1 MLEINSDSSLHT
13 QAFSSSPADER
24 AHSRGDTGFC
34 LPSPGAWGPLLHP
47 QKLTLL
53 ADPYIFPEAPDLLAL
68 LLWAHTQGL
77 PS

>member
-1 MLEINSDSSLHT
+1 MLEINGDSSLHT
-13 QAFSSSPADER
+13 QAFSPSPADER
-24 AHSRGDTGFC
+24 AHSHGDTGFC
-34 LPSPGAWGPLLHP
+34 LPSPGAWGPLLYP

-53 ADPYIFPEAPDLLAL
+53 ADAYIFPEAPDLLAL